1 MTSVW
6 DVFNCFIDQ
15 SYLVVIQCDVNC
27 NEIAASLCNR
37 QVCVVNKIKI
47 VVDSEHFHGKWDNL
61 NDFYS
66 HMWVPKGDKN
76 A

>member
-1 MTSVW
+1 MLIATKLL
-6 DVFNCFIDQ
+6 
-15 SYLVVIQCDVNC
+15 LVYAIGRYCAVN
-27 NEIAASLCNR
+27 N
-37 QVCVVNKIKI
+37 IKI
-47 VVDSEHFHGKWDNL
+47 VVDSEHFQGKWDNL